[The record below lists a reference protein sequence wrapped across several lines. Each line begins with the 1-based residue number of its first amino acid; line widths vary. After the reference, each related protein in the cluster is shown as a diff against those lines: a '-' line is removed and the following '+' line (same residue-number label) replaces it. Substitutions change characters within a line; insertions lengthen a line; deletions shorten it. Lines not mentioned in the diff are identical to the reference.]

1 MDYHFSCSGTLEE
14 VAAVIAAVQAAGVI
28 PETTVQVRSHETP
41 ELAPD
46 EVMYTALTRVKTTE
60 NTRNMLKVLYDAD
73 GGVAYS
79 SLHKAI
85 GLDANQIK
93 GVLSRFSARFQGTE
107 GYDGTPYFK
116 IEWDAE
122 SGEWCYQL
130 TDEMRKAVRKFLG
143 EDSIH

>member
-1 MDYHFSCSGTLEE
+1 MKYQFTCSGTFEE
-14 VAAVIAAVQAAGVI
+14 VTAVIAAVQAAGVI
-28 PETTVQVRSHETP
+28 PETSLQVRPHETP

-46 EVMYTALTRVKTTE
+46 DVMYTALTRVKPTE

-73 GGVAYS
+73 GGVAYTD
-79 SLHKAI
+79 LHETI
-85 GLDANQIK
+85 GLDSNQIK

-116 IEWDAE
+116 IERHAQ